1 MSSGSR
7 SLSVDHYQWIIISGS
22 ISGKI
27 SLLFAPRPH
36 LPWQLPPMP
45 YAMITRLVRYYLRV
59 RALHQ

>member
-7 SLSVDHYQWIIISGS
+7 SLSIS

-59 RALHQ
+59 RALRK

>member
-7 SLSVDHYQWIIISGS
+7 SLSIS

-36 LPWQLPPMP
+36 LPWQLPPRP

-59 RALHQ
+59 RALRK